1 MMNGNRSEFLRR
13 VSRSLG
19 RDNIVAAP
27 DRFIPPNEVQFE
39 YLSEAPVEQ
48 LREEFITNARAV
60 GTTVYECALSEV
72 NDTIL
77 ASVPELSTGPILL
90 SEDEFWLEHDTV
102 AALKTIEPQVD
113 VWDLSKDRE
122 ANIACAEKAAVGL
135 AVANLA
141 LAETGTVM
149 LSSWKGCG
157 RSVTLLPTTTL
168 FIIDQK
174 NIVPR
179 LTQAMTQIEEMRRR
193 GLPSALNFI
202 SAASSTADIE
212 LVRVQ
217 GVHGPM
223 RIAYIVVR

>member
-1 MMNGNRSEFLRR
+1 MSVNRSEFLHR

-19 RDNIVAAP
+19 RGNVLTTPAP
-27 DRFIPPNEVQFE
+27 FTRPNDVQFE
-39 YLSEAPVEQ
+39 YLAGASVDQ
-48 LREEFITNARAV
+48 LRQEFITNARAA
-60 GTTVYECALSEV
+60 GTTVYECTQSEI
-72 NDTIL
+72 NDTL
-77 ASVPELSTGPILL
+77 LVSVPELSTGPILL
-90 SEDEFWLEHDTV
+90 SDDEFWRDHNTV
-102 AALKTIEPQVD
+102 AALKTIEQQVD
-113 VWDLSKDRE
+113 VWDLSKDR
-122 ANIACAEKAAVGL
+122 ASNIACAEKAAVGL
-135 AVANLA
+135 AVASLA

-149 LSSWKGCG
+149 LPSYKGCG

-179 LTQAMTQIEEMRRR
+179 LTQAMPYIEEMRQQS
-193 GLPSALNFI
+193 LPSSINFI

-223 RIAYIVVR
+223 RIAYVIVR

>member
-1 MMNGNRSEFLRR
+1 MNVNRSEFLQR
-13 VSRSLG
+13 VSLSLG
-19 RDNIVAAP
+19 RDNVLASP
-27 DRFIPPNEVQFE
+27 SPFTQPNKVQFE
-39 YLSEAPVEQ
+39 YLAGASAEQ
-48 LREEFITNARAV
+48 LREEFITTARAA

-72 NDTIL
+72 NDTLL
-77 ASVPELSTGPILL
+77 ASIPKLSTGPILL
-90 SEDEFWLEHDTV
+90 SNDKFWQEHNTV

-113 VWDLSKDRE
+113 VWDLTKNRE
-122 ANIACAEKAAVGL
+122 FNIACAEKAAVGL
-135 AVANLA
+135 AVAALA

-149 LSSWKGCG
+149 LPSHEGCG

-179 LTQAMTQIEEMRRR
+179 LTQAMTQIEEMRQHS
-193 GLPSALNFI
+193 LPSAINFI
-202 SAASSTADIE
+202 SAASSTSDIE

-223 RIAYIVVR
+223 QIAFIIVS